1 MGKGADK
8 MARAV
13 ELAKVIDAPDE
24 VALDV
29 ITGYPSGS
37 LHPYASEFHH
47 FIAFDNLILLVEV
60 GSNVTGVPRKAD
72 TDQTGVCI
80 EPASAVLAI
89 NAMNTPVFEQYEYHS
104 TGNEATNRKGDLDV
118 TIYSLR
124 KFARMAAS
132 GAPTA
137 LVPLFVPQNAYE
149 CSTTAGALLRARRE
163 LFVSKQAGLKFAG
176 MARRHGHRLQ
186 SGQGRKEL
194 IGKHGYDT
202 DYAYHGL
209 RALMMGRDLMDFG
222 EIQLPWCQEGLDYL
236 RKVRGG
242 SYTKKQIL
250 KDFSEI
256 GARMGESIEQS
267 TLPEHPDYVKINE
280 LVIVMYTEHWESH

>member
-8 MARAV
+8 MAAAI
-13 ELAKVIDAPDE
+13 EMAKIIDATDDIPE
-24 VALDV
+24 TQERA
-29 ITGYPSGS
+29 GPHS
-37 LHPYASEFHH
+37 SEFHH
-47 FIAFDNLILLVEV
+47 FIAFDNLILLAEV

-89 NAMNTPVFEQYEYHS
+89 NPMNTPVFEQYEYHS

-163 LFVSKQAGLKFAG
+163 LFVSKQAGMKFAG

-209 RALMMGRDLMDFG
+209 RALINGRHLMYTG
-222 EIQLPWCQEGLDYL
+222 SIVLPMVDYELNYL
-236 RKVRGG
+236 RKVREGN
-242 SYTKKQIL
+242 YTKKQIL
-250 KDFSEI
+250 KDFGDHGQLLADAIRE
-256 GARMGESIEQS
+256 S
-267 TLPEHPDYVKINE
+267 TLPESCDYVKINE